1 MQDRIETVWS
11 ESSPSESDDDPP
23 AEWPDVSKF
32 EYMTCVNHCMSM
44 HNTLDPR
51 LSGSEQRFRGF

>member
-1 MQDRIETVWS
+1 MWS
-11 ESSPSESDDDPP
+11 ESGPSESDDDPP

-44 HNTLDPR
+44 HNTLDPH